1 MFGLAG
7 ETEFDLRFYLFGI
20 PVRVHPMFWLSSAWM
35 VWAGEAFDLT
45 AIGVLC
51 IFLSVLVHE
60 LGHAWYIR
68 KFGYPS
74 EIVLYFFCGYAT
86 SSHFPFWRRI
96 IVSAAGPAAGLILGT
111 ACYLTYR
118 FLPAQFLL
126 QYSHIRYFLLMMTF
140 GGIIVNIL
148 NLIPCLPLDGGQ
160 IMGAIVRRYGPPGRI
175 NEELIY
181 KISIAVSGAVAVWAA
196 ICLNQQTMFFPRW
209 SFAWLPVRDVNTL
222 FLLQPSPKFEM
233 IFMGYLCASN
243 INALNHYKSWR

>member
-35 VWAGEAFDLT
+35 VWAGENFDLT
-45 AIGVLC
+45 AIGILC

-60 LGHAWYIR
+60 LGHAWFIR
-68 KFGYPS
+68 RYGYPS

-111 ACYLTYR
+111 FCYLLFR
-118 FLPAQFLL
+118 FLPGNFLNQFP
-126 QYSHIRYFLLMMTF
+126 QIRYFLFMMTF
-140 GGIIVNIL
+140 SGIIVNLL

-160 IMGAIVRRYGPPGRI
+160 IMGALVRQYGPPGRQ
-175 NEELIY
+175 NQELIY
-181 KISIAVSGAVAVWAA
+181 KISIAVSGAIAVWAA
-196 ICLNQQTMFFPRW
+196 LCMNQDRMFFPPW
-209 SFAWLPVRDVNTL
+209 MFAWLPAQDARIL
-222 FLLQPSPKFEM
+222 YMLQPSPRFEM

-243 INALNHYKSWR
+243 INELNQYKAWR

>member
-35 VWAGEAFDLT
+35 VWAGENFDLT
-45 AIGVLC
+45 AIGILC

-60 LGHAWYIR
+60 LGHAWFIR

-74 EIVLYFFCGYAT
+74 EIVLFFFCGYAT

-96 IVSAAGPAAGLILGT
+96 IVSAAGPAVGLILGIF
-111 ACYLTYR
+111 CYLLFR
-118 FLPAQFLL
+118 FLPPNIILG
-126 QYSHIRYFLLMMTF
+126 YSHIRYFLYMMMF
-140 GGIIVNIL
+140 AGIIVNIL

-160 IMGAIVRRYGPPGRI
+160 IMGALVKQYGPPGRV
-175 NEELIY
+175 NQELIY

-196 ICLNQQTMFFPRW
+196 VCLNQEQLFFPRW
-209 SFAWLPVRDVNTL
+209 LFAWLPERDAILLYT
-222 FLLQPSPKFEM
+222 LQPSPKFEM

-243 INALNHYKSWR
+243 INALNQYRLWR